1 MNGIKKTALVSAELV
16 MLFIGTIAIYL
27 TTDSVYAT
35 SKRSETS
42 DQQNSCGND
51 DLALNISCQNVDLQ
65 VQGKDNAVS
74 VNATHS

>member
-1 MNGIKKTALVSAELV
+1 MNNIKKTALVSAALT

-51 DLALNISCQNVDLQ
+51 DLALNISCQNVASQ
-65 VQGKDNAVS
+65 VHGKDNAVF
-74 VNATHS
+74 VNATQP

>member
-1 MNGIKKTALVSAELV
+1 

-51 DLALNISCQNVDLQ
+51 DLALNISCQNMASQ
-65 VQGKDNAVS
+65 VHGKDNAVF
-74 VNATHS
+74 VNATQP